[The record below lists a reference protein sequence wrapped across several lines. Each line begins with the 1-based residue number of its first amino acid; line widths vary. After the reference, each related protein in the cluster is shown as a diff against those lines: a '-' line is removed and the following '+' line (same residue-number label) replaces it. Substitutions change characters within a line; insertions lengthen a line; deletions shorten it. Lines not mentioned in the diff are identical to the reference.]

1 MALSSQNKKGKTKQ
15 KKNKFSLLLPLHST
29 ILLSSLNFSSSFRL
43 RLLHSICLWLVFH
56 SLVGR
61 RPLTPASHAS
71 YTSPAAATQ
80 GWKKYVQLLFL
91 LSSSSSLSP
100 AIIIINALESRWL
113 SSASQRWNL
122 VRDRDGRRRFR
133 FADHAVVEWL
143 YDSDGRSAVV
153 GRDELRWPLAP
164 NSGFRALNGRWR
176 NDRYWSNR
184 SGSSS
189 WLNQPRC
196 SPVCSRRSESI
207 VIRIAIHARSDKGHT
222 LL

>member
-43 RLLHSICLWLVFH
+43 RLLHSMCLWLVFH

-100 AIIIINALESRWL
+100 AIIIINALESR
-113 SSASQRWNL
+113 
-122 VRDRDGRRRFR
+122 FR
-133 FADHAVVEWL
+133 SKNKKTHTQHENKEKRNKKLAKI
-143 YDSDGRSAVV
+143 
-153 GRDELRWPLAP
+153 LR
-164 NSGFRALNGRWR
+164 
-176 NDRYWSNR
+176 Y
-184 SGSSS
+184 
-189 WLNQPRC
+189 QT
-196 SPVCSRRSESI
+196 V
-207 VIRIAIHARSDKGHT
+207 
-222 LL
+222 